1 MASLK
6 WLAIL
11 QLLIIFGALGH
22 AEVDEITDVVKE
34 KLYEAISKTGSTIK
48 SGSASLQSLDDA
60 VRNVIKM
67 KKGAAKSLLDLVSNR
82 ILKPEKDAPASL
94 SCGEGELVC
103 EIKGVLAAESTQQPN
118 TIT

>member
-1 MASLK
+1 M
-6 WLAIL
+6 
-11 QLLIIFGALGH
+11 
-22 AEVDEITDVVKE
+22 
-34 KLYEAISKTGSTIK
+34 
-48 SGSASLQSLDDA
+48 
-60 VRNVIKM
+60 RNVIKM

-94 SCGEGELVC
+94 SSCGEGELVC